1 MSEHNRIVHFGIGAF
16 HRGHQ
21 AYYLH
26 LLNQQL
32 PENERWYYTE
42 VNLREETRAIPEALK
57 KQNGRFH
64 FKRIA
69 PNGDADFVEVTSI
82 DRVEDASSNPSV
94 IKTIFDD
101 DKLKAITI
109 TVTEGGYYL
118 TETNDLNLTHP
129 EIVNDIK
136 VVKSGKGKPK
146 TLFGY
151 LTLALLVRQTMTNGA
166 ITVATC
172 DNLRDNGNR
181 LEHAFGQF
189 VEAAGPIDLMQWV
202 SDNVTFPCSMVD
214 RITPVPPADL
224 AEEVERVVGQKDI
237 CPIMGEDFEQWVI
250 ETKFAAEF
258 PPLDKVGVT
267 FTDKVHAYEEAKIRI
282 LNGGHF
288 GLSYIGALRGYKTYD
303 ENIRDGE
310 LNKLLK
316 TYHQCEVIPTIY
328 DRPFDLEQ
336 YRQVIVLRF
345 SNTFIADSIERI
357 AMDSIS
363 KFPQF
368 ILPTIK
374 LNLERG
380 YEPKAA
386 MTLVSHWY
394 CFLALYLS
402 GRFPFNY
409 KDPYLHIAEKWM
421 EEPEPVKAFLA
432 DPDIW
437 QGLNQ
442 RFPLFGEQLAGQIK
456 QTLND
461 YQERYP

>member
-1 MSEHNRIVHFGIGAF
+1 MSEHNRLVHFGIGAF

-32 PENERWYYTE
+32 PEEERWYYTD
-42 VNLREETRAIPEALK
+42 VNLRGETRAVPDALR

-64 FKRIA
+64 FKRIG
-69 PNGDADFVEVTSI
+69 PDGYADYIEITSI

-94 IKTIFDD
+94 IQTIFDD
-101 DKLKAITI
+101 DKVKAITI

-118 TETNDLNLTHP
+118 TESDDLNLAHP
-129 EIVNDIK
+129 EIVQDIE
-136 VVKSGKGKPK
+136 VVKSGSGQPK

-151 LTLALLVRQTMTNGA
+151 LTLALIVRQKMANGA

-172 DNLRDNGNR
+172 DNLRDNGHR
-181 LEHAFGQF
+181 LKHAFGQF
-189 VEAAGPIDLMQWV
+189 VEAAALDELTQWI

-214 RITPVPPADL
+214 RITPVPPKNL
-224 AEEVERVVGQKDI
+224 AEDVEREVGKKDL

-250 ETKFAAEF
+250 ETKFATDF
-258 PPLDKVGVT
+258 PPLEQVGVT
-267 FTDKVHAYEEAKIRI
+267 FTDKVQAFEETKIRI

-288 GLSYIGALRGYKTYD
+288 GLSYIGALRGYQTYD
-303 ENIRDGE
+303 ENIRDDE
-310 LNKLLK
+310 LNALLK
-316 TYHQCEVIPTIY
+316 QYHQNEVIPTIY
-328 DRPFDLEQ
+328 EHPFDLEN

-345 SNTFIADSIERI
+345 SNPFIADSIERI

-374 LNLERG
+374 FNLERG
-380 YEPKAA
+380 YVPNAA

-394 CFLALYLS
+394 CFLALYLN
-402 GRFPFNY
+402 GKLQFNY

-421 EEPEPVKAFLA
+421 QSPEPIKAFLA

-437 QGLNQ
+437 QGLNK
-442 RFPLFGEQLAGQIK
+442 RFPFFGEQLEEQIK
-456 QTLND
+456 QTLD
-461 YQERYP
+461 GYQERYP